1 MFFHKSDLAVILHS
15 LELLSPS
22 RARRHR
28 GHGLH
33 SGHGS
38 SRLDDGLVRHEP
50 EENSGG
56 GGGGGGCCL
65 IPGRKVVLSLL
76 VSPSLHCVPE
86 YYDGGWKMADKGWYM
101 EDGRWRMEDG
111 ESRLSYLYSP

>member
-33 SGHGS
+33 GGHGS
-38 SRLDDGLVRHEP
+38 SRLDGRLVRHEP
-50 EENSGG
+50 EENS
-56 GGGGGGCCL
+56 
-65 IPGRKVVLSLL
+65 LL
-76 VSPSLHCVPE
+76 VVMVVVVEVVVFCGGQENTLLNYTTLLGKLVMLFLAMV
-86 YYDGGWKMADKGWYM
+86 DGKGVTL
-101 EDGRWRMEDG
+101 EV
-111 ESRLSYLYSP
+111 S

>member
-33 SGHGS
+33 GGHGS
-38 SRLDDGLVRHEP
+38 SRLDGRLVRHEP
-50 EENSGG
+50 EENS
-56 GGGGGGCCL
+56 L
-65 IPGRKVVLSLL
+65 VMVVVVVVVVMMMSEPPP
-76 VSPSLHCVPE
+76 SPYFKLWNC
-86 YYDGGWKMADKGWYM
+86 
-101 EDGRWRMEDG
+101 
-111 ESRLSYLYSP
+111 

>member
-33 SGHGS
+33 GGHGS
-38 SRLDDGLVRHEP
+38 SRLDGGLVRHEP
-50 EENSGG
+50 EENSLVMVVMVFCGG
-56 GGGGGGCCL
+56 QENT
-65 IPGRKVVLSLL
+65 LL
-76 VSPSLHCVPE
+76 NYTTLLGKLVMLFL
-86 YYDGGWKMADKGWYM
+86 G
-101 EDGRWRMEDG
+101 
-111 ESRLSYLYSP
+111 

>member
-33 SGHGS
+33 GGHGS
-38 SRLDDGLVRHEP
+38 SRLDGGLVRHEP
-50 EENSGG
+50 EENS
-56 GGGGGGCCL
+56 L
-65 IPGRKVVLSLL
+65 VMVVVVVVVVVMMMSEPPP
-76 VSPSLHCVPE
+76 SPYFKLWNC
-86 YYDGGWKMADKGWYM
+86 
-101 EDGRWRMEDG
+101 
-111 ESRLSYLYSP
+111 

>member
-33 SGHGS
+33 GGHGS
-38 SRLDDGLVRHEP
+38 SRLDGGLVRHEP
-50 EENSGG
+50 EENS
-56 GGGGGGCCL
+56 
-65 IPGRKVVLSLL
+65 LL
-76 VSPSLHCVPE
+76 VV
-86 YYDGGWKMADKGWYM
+86 MVVVVVVV
-101 EDGRWRMEDG
+101 
-111 ESRLSYLYSP
+111 

>member
-33 SGHGS
+33 GGHGS
-38 SRLDDGLVRHEP
+38 SRLDGRLVRHEP
-50 EENSGG
+50 EENS
-56 GGGGGGCCL
+56 
-65 IPGRKVVLSLL
+65 LL
-76 VSPSLHCVPE
+76 VVMVVEVVVFC
-86 YYDGGWKMADKGWYM
+86 GGQENTLLNYTTLLGKLVMLFLG
-101 EDGRWRMEDG
+101 
-111 ESRLSYLYSP
+111 